1 MSPQR
6 KFGRKKT
13 PIWQW
18 FSEGEKL
25 NSSHY
30 LARCNFCK
38 QSCPGEPSKMVKHIL
53 VTCEEIH
60 QDERNNIENI
70 LANAST
76 KKTKNL
82 QKNNSLPQVDN
93 HNDNCNTNTNDVPEV
108 EDISVLS
115 IGEKA
120 SINRQLLKALISANA
135 PLSFVEDPE
144 VIKLFQ
150 MLNPRYKLPSRKWLS
165 TSVLDK
171 IHENVQ
177 CGIQHFISDSMF
189 LTLSGDGWTNVS
201 KNSMLNFIIT
211 NEKHESQ
218 IFKIDNYSNQRHTG
232 DNIFAIYREIGMS
245 IGLNKWTAFIS
256 DSGSDFK
263 KAQRGRV
270 LTIPCM
276 AHQTNLLVKKIVE
289 STYFTPVIKKML
301 VIINHFRNSN
311 LALSKLRELAGN
323 ATLKPQ
329 YPCITRW
336 TTFTK
341 SAKTILEIKTNLKV
355 IALIHTSYLISLLKP
370 YDCVIKILETERATL
385 GQVAASWAWLRGV
398 INKSSLT
405 NNDFKDSLIIE
416 IDNRWQKIFNPVF
429 LITWFL
435 HPFHH
440 SKGLNLT
447 WHLYVQEAAYG
458 LFCTFYPDR
467 NQDQFIDEWLNYSN
481 QEGPFSASSVKNPS
495 FTKFPLRYWRT
506 MLNAAPNLSEF
517 ACRLLSIPPNSAT
530 SERVWSLLGNIHTE
544 RRNRLS
550 PVRAAKMA
558 QISCNISD
566 DDNYIDSSDDID
578 EFMVNLNQISEKLID
593 DIHVLDVNNEE
604 IIPALKD
611 VFDSKAEFKL
621 DIEKVEFLAEGGY
634 GKVFKG
640 KWKNGHIQYYDNK
653 NKRWKRY
660 GETWVVLKS
669 IKDLKDVKEEFFKEI
684 EAQMISCEEFSY
696 IIRCYG
702 ITKCPTTED
711 YMMIMDYKEDGSLR
725 EYLKTNFHRL
735 SWEEKLELL
744 YTAIK
749 GYLPYYDC
757 NHDTS
762 LALQIVNEGRRPTID
777 YINTPP
783 AIVKLIERCWSKNPG
798 ERPKAIELL
807 NELCSYREKD
817 HKIWKEI
824 EKIEEN
830 KKFNI
835 PPQEAALQYEISNQ
849 TCYIS
854 KHYDV
859 PKTGKHDDYGPETD
873 KYDYSETEYM
883 TIPSDSD

>member
-13 PIWQW
+13 SIWQW
-18 FSEGEKL
+18 FSE
-25 NSSHY
+25 
-30 LARCNFCK
+30 
-38 QSCPGEPSKMVKHIL
+38 

-82 QKNNSLPQVDN
+82 QKNNSLPQA
-93 HNDNCNTNTNDVPEV
+93 
-108 EDISVLS
+108 SV
-115 IGEKA
+115 
-120 SINRQLLKALISANA
+120 NRQLLKALISANA
-135 PLSFVEDPE
+135 PLSFIEDPE

-171 IHENVQ
+171 IHKNVQ

-201 KNSMLNFIIT
+201 KNS
-211 NEKHESQ
+211 
-218 IFKIDNYSNQRHTG
+218 

-245 IGLNKWTAFIS
+245 LGLNKWTTFIS

-263 KAQRGRV
+263 KAQRLIREEKEVSKIESGRV

-289 STYFTPVIKKML
+289 SIYFTPVIKKML

-370 YDCVIKILETERATL
+370 YDCVIKILEMERATL
-385 GQVAASWAWLRGV
+385 GQVAASWVWLHGV

-435 HPFHH
+435 YPYHH
-440 SKGLNLT
+440 GEGLNLT

-458 LFCTFYPDR
+458 LFCTFYPDH

-495 FTKFPLRYWRT
+495 FTKFPLRYWHT
-506 MLNAAPNLSEF
+506 MLNATPNLSEF
-517 ACRLLSIPPNSAT
+517 ACRHLSIPPNSAT
-530 SERVWSLLGNIHTE
+530 SERVWSLLGNIHME

-558 QISCNISD
+558 QISWYISQKSKQNEKKSQPSEKTSNEIESNISD

-611 VFDSKAEFKL
+611 VFDYKAV
-621 DIEKVEFLAEGGY
+621 EKTL
-634 GKVFKG
+634 
-640 KWKNGHIQYYDNK
+640 
-653 NKRWKRY
+653 
-660 GETWVVLKS
+660 
-669 IKDLKDVKEEFFKEI
+669 
-684 EAQMISCEEFSY
+684 
-696 IIRCYG
+696 
-702 ITKCPTTED
+702 
-711 YMMIMDYKEDGSLR
+711 
-725 EYLKTNFHRL
+725 NF
-735 SWEEKLELL
+735 
-744 YTAIK
+744 
-749 GYLPYYDC
+749 
-757 NHDTS
+757 
-762 LALQIVNEGRRPTID
+762 
-777 YINTPP
+777 YINQ
-783 AIVKLIERCWSKNPG
+783 
-798 ERPKAIELL
+798 
-807 NELCSYREKD
+807 SY
-817 HKIWKEI
+817 
-824 EKIEEN
+824 
-830 KKFNI
+830 
-835 PPQEAALQYEISNQ
+835 
-849 TCYIS
+849 
-854 KHYDV
+854 V
-859 PKTGKHDDYGPETD
+859 
-873 KYDYSETEYM
+873 
-883 TIPSDSD
+883 